1 MAFEPRPM
9 EDEEERVPLG
19 QGEAHEM
26 GDYRGSASP
35 KTHGNGFAR
44 NDYND
49 GDGHVVFELGDE
61 EEEHDGDRRRD

>member
-1 MAFEPRPM
+1 MQ
-9 EDEEERVPLG
+9 DEEERVPLG

-26 GDYRGSASP
+26 GDYPGPRSP
-35 KTHGNGFAR
+35 KSHGNGFTR

-49 GDGHVVFELGDE
+49 GDSHVVFELGDE